1 MKAVK
6 KVAATIMGISAGI
19 LMSGAAVSTDV
30 IIDYGYG
37 SCDTREKIF
46 VVAVAIF
53 LLTLY
58 AAAVSDSFHFNN
70 CKREQDN
77 DKGNHLIFD
86 RYPSRC
92 DFQG

>member
-70 CKREQDN
+70 CKRIPPIRPKALPAQRRR
-77 DKGNHLIFD
+77 LRSIF
-86 RYPSRC
+86 
-92 DFQG
+92 

>member
-19 LMSGAAVSTDV
+19 LMSG
-30 IIDYGYG
+30 
-37 SCDTREKIF
+37 
-46 VVAVAIF
+46 
-53 LLTLY
+53 
-58 AAAVSDSFHFNN
+58 AAVSDSFHFNN

-92 DFQG
+92 DFQGRDNSFNCRYLRFLF